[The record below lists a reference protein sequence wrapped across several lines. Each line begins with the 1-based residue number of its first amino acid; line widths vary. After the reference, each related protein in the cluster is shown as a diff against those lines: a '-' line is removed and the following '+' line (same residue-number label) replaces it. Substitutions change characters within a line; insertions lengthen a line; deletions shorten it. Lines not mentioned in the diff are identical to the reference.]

1 MEYVAAALIGLG
13 LGAIAFAPLVARRH
27 GVDVRSVGDGNPGA
41 WNALTALGPRRA
53 WPVFAGDAL
62 KATVAGL
69 AGLAL
74 AGWWG
79 AYAGVAGAMA
89 GHALRGGKSVM
100 AFVGGGLVLAPPAWV
115 AAIAVCVALSLA
127 RTFALGA
134 RVGVAVF
141 PVVALAVL
149 SAERVAAIGAL
160 MTAIGLL
167 FLIGRRSARAT
178 PAAGAAPRG

>member
-1 MEYVAAALIGLG
+1 MEYAAAALIGLA
-13 LGAIAFAPLVARRH
+13 LGAVAFAPLVARRH

-41 WNALTALGPRRA
+41 WNALSALGWRRA

-62 KATVAGL
+62 KATAAAL

-100 AFVGGGLVLAPPAWV
+100 AFVGGGLVLVPGAW
-115 AAIAVCVALSLA
+115 AIAVAVCGAVTAA
-127 RTFALGA
+127 RSFAWGA
-134 RVGVAVF
+134 RAGVAAF
-141 PVVALAVL
+141 PAITLAFVP
-149 SAERVAAIGAL
+149 AGRVAAIGAL
-160 MTAIGLL
+160 MTGIGLL
-167 FLIGRRSARAT
+167 FLRGRTSGRARSAAGGPPRA
-178 PAAGAAPRG
+178 